1 MLFPDLDAIEVA
13 SAAKFFAGEREEGC
27 MADACAEEVP
37 P

>member
-13 SAAKFFAGEREEGC
+13 SAAKFFAGEEGC